1 MKVNHIGVI
10 TSDLSK
16 SIRMYSKMGYVLAGD
31 IVRDQIQN
39 NYIAFMN
46 APFPP
51 NIELIM
57 PMNEN
62 SSVYNFKD
70 GYHHICYETEGS
82 TSIIAE
88 FKKMKVGKIFT
99 LPLVAPA
106 LANQQVVFAYLQN
119 GTFVELIL

>member
-16 SIRMYSKMGYVLAGD
+16 SIRMYSKMGYILTGD

-39 NYIAFMN
+39 NYIAFMD
-46 APFPP
+46 AQFSP

-70 GYHHICYETEGS
+70 GYHHICYEAERNE
-82 TSIIAE
+82 SIIAE
-88 FKKMKVGKIFT
+88 FRKMKVGKIFT

-106 LANQQVVFAYLQN
+106 LANRQVVFAYLQN